1 MKIPGKIIKND
12 KKYRFIQRLGPNM
25 FLYLN
30 EQTGVKETFSKFD
43 LELIDN
49 TEIDKKLNIV
59 DKHMKIKVRVYDKEL
74 NEEKEYES
82 YQEAGKA
89 LGVASTY
96 ISNRMCKHLWIRS
109 RYFVERIEEDEK

>member
-12 KKYRFIQRLGPNM
+12 KKYRFIQRLSPNM
-25 FLYLN
+25 FLYQN

-49 TEIDKKLNIV
+49 TEIDKKLNMV
-59 DKHMKIKVRVYDKEL
+59 DRHIKVKVRVYDKEL

-89 LGVASTY
+89 LGVSDIY
-96 ISNRMCKHLWIRS
+96 IRDRIVKHLWVRS
-109 RYFVERIEEDEK
+109 RYFVEKVDE